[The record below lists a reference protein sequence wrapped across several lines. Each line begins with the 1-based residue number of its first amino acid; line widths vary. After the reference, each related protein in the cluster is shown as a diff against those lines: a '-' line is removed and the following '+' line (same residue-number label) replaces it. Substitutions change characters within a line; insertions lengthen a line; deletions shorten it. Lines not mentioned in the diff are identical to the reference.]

1 MEPPPLCGA
10 PGESRDDDGREAA
23 YVPSNLSLLERT
35 VLSRAGQEKEIFPA
49 LLYCC
54 RRRGC
59 LLLQRRVWF
68 HATLKA
74 PAQAAQPAHLTLAR
88 LATSSP
94 SFPVRSM
101 RLTELREPQE
111 SQAAVEVFHVRN
123 NKDSCTIHRTLY
135 KCYRHITNS
144 TVVRTC
150 NWSAETGTLFPRA
163 LAETP
168 GLDYRDRSRQALRDR
183 LRYSGDF
190 DTMANVAPLVVSDL
204 PTESITAAIKSMMA
218 VCLFCADCLILRWL
232 YCG

>member
-1 MEPPPLCGA
+1 M
-10 PGESRDDDGREAA
+10 
-23 YVPSNLSLLERT
+23 PSNLSLLERT
-35 VLSRAGQEKEIFPA
+35 VLSRVGQEKEIFPA

-74 PAQAAQPAHLTLAR
+74 PAHLTLAR

-123 NKDSCTIHRTLY
+123 NRDSCTIHRTLY
-135 KCYRHITNS
+135 RCYRHTTNS

-150 NWSAETGTLFPRA
+150 CWSAGMGTLFPRA

-168 GLDYRDRSRQALRDR
+168 GLEYRDRSRQALRDR

-190 DTMANVAPLVVSDL
+190 DNMANVAPLAVSDL
-204 PTESITAAIKSMMA
+204 PTESITAAMKLMMA
-218 VCLFCADCLILRWL
+218 VCLFCADCPISRRLC
-232 YCG
+232 YG